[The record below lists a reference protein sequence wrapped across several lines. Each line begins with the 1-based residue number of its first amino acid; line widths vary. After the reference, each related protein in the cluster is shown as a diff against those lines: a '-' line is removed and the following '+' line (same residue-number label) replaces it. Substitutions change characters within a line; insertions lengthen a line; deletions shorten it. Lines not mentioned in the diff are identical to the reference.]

1 VVATIRRMGADEVA
15 RWRAVRRLKRIC
27 RDAPGRSG
35 LDRRSL
41 RRIVR
46 LARREMA
53 LTQQAR
59 MLAATQ
65 RVFRLW
71 HVAHRPFAM
80 AALVAV
86 TVHVAVVVTMGMT
99 WFW

>member
-1 VVATIRRMGADEVA
+1 MPAA
-15 RWRAVRRLKRIC
+15 RRRLPSP
-27 RDAPGRSG
+27 DSH
-35 LDRRSL
+35 SL
-41 RRIVR
+41 RSETRRHFNRRALGRVAK
-46 LARREMA
+46 LARQEMA

-71 HVAHRPFAM
+71 HVAHRPFAL

-86 TVHVAVVVTMGMT
+86 LIHVGVVISMGMT